1 MARTKNRGYQQT
13 LTPTYTARLW
23 KMGGYIRLS
32 REDLQKINRGLD
44 DSNSV
49 KNQRDILNDFHFNP
63 TNILSIKLY
72 KPTTTIPTIAGSPKL
87 IISLS
92 GVAVSNIFLDDILH
106 PLRLADLIS
115 LRYYLSYLRGC
126 GRLLG
131 SQYCPKVHLKF
142 GFYVK

>member
-1 MARTKNRGYQQT
+1 MVAYNNYRFS
-13 LTPTYTARLW
+13 
-23 KMGGYIRLS
+23 IS
-32 REDLQKINRGLD
+32 
-44 DSNSV
+44 SV
-49 KNQRDILNDFHFNP
+49 NDN
-63 TNILSIKLY
+63 
-72 KPTTTIPTIAGSPKL
+72 
-87 IISLS
+87 
-92 GVAVSNIFLDDILH
+92 DILH